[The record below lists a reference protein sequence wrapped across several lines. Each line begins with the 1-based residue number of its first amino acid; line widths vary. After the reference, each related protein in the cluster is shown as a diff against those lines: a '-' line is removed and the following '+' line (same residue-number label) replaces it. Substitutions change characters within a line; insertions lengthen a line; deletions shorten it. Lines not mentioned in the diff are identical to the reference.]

1 MGIPF
6 GANRAVS
13 PNALELVAVSKRFGE
28 VVALTDANFCLRPGT
43 IHALLGENGAGKTSL
58 MRVAFGMVAPDAG
71 SILINGEAVRF
82 HAPSDAIAH
91 GVAMVQQ
98 HFSLIPAFTSVENFA
113 LGGHGTFDRANA
125 TQRLE
130 RCAAELGLS
139 VSADARPSVLSAA
152 EQQQLEIAKALG
164 RECRILILD
173 EPGAVLPP
181 AQAAALLEWLRTY
194 AQQGH
199 SVVLVTHK
207 LRDALAVADDVTVL
221 RHGRTVLS
229 SLVAAITEAQLLA
242 AMLGVESNTIEQPRD
257 VSPIEAT
264 TQARPVASLNA
275 VSAQDSARRERLHQ
289 VTVEIAAGEIVGI
302 AGVERSGHRL
312 LLRILAG
319 RLQPQRGIAEISD
332 SIGFI
337 PEDRH
342 REAIALDLDVRDN
355 IALREAGKRRGWMSW
370 RSWSVYAQRLLKDF
384 DVRAE
389 HERVPVAV
397 LSGGNQQKLVLA
409 RELAALPKL
418 IVAENPTR
426 GLDVRAASEI
436 RQRLRAAAKSGA
448 AVVWYS
454 SDLDELVAE
463 AHRVLVLYDGHVRQ
477 CVLSRDEI
485 GRAMLGTS

>member
-13 PNALELVAVSKRFGE
+13 PSALELVAVSKRFGE
-28 VVALTDANFCLRPGT
+28 VVALADASLSLRPGT

-58 MRVAFGMVAPDAG
+58 MRVAFGMAAPDAG

-91 GVAMVQQ
+91 GVGMVQQ
-98 HFSLIPAFTSVENFA
+98 HFSLVPAFTSVENFA
-113 LGGHGTFDRANA
+113 LGGHGTFDRANV
-125 TQRLE
+125 TRRLE
-130 RCAAELGLS
+130 RYAAELGLS
-139 VSADARPSVLSAA
+139 VSADARPSTLSAA

-181 AQAAALLEWLRTY
+181 AQAAALLEWLRSY
-194 AQQGH
+194 AQRGR

-229 SLVAAITEAQLLA
+229 SQVAGITETQLLA
-242 AMLGVESNTIEQPRD
+242 AMLGSESNTIERRD
-257 VSPIEAT
+257 VSPIGAAT
-264 TQARPVASLNA
+264 QTRPVASLNA
-275 VSAQDSARRERLHQ
+275 VSAQDSAKRERLHQ
-289 VTVEIAAGEIVGI
+289 VTVEIAAGEIVGV

-319 RLQPQRGIAEISD
+319 RLQPRRGIAEISD

-342 REAIALDLDVRDN
+342 REAISLDLDVRDN
-355 IALREAGKRRGWMSW
+355 IALREAGRRRGWMSW
-370 RSWSVYAQRLLKDF
+370 RTWSAYAQRLMKDF

-397 LSGGNQQKLVLA
+397 LSGGNQQKVVLA
-409 RELAALPKL
+409 RELGALPKL

-436 RQRLRAAAKSGA
+436 RQRLRDAAKSGA

-477 CVLSRDEI
+477 CAPSRDEI